1 MHGMQYAV
9 QKQLAYL
16 YMRCFFMPSSFFL
29 DPLSA
34 AVMTEALE
42 VGMAS

>member
-1 MHGMQYAV
+1 MQYAV

-16 YMRCFFMPSSFFL
+16 YMRSFFMPSSFFL

-34 AVMTEALE
+34 VVTEALE